1 MTQKERYIKGKMADK
16 ISYRHL
22 KLQRVC
28 HRAMFIWLYGKKG
41 LKKKREF
48 KTRKMGDYCTL
59 KLA

>member
-1 MTQKERYIKGKMADK
+1 MTQKERCIKGKMADK

-41 LKKKREF
+41 LKKKKEN
-48 KTRKMGDYCTL
+48 L
-59 KLA
+59 KPEKWETIVL